1 LISSPLVVPRP
12 SHSSAARIFTCP
24 PFTSASRAP
33 SAHTE
38 AGRLASALALA
49 QPLNISA
56 SRHLRLTNTRHNLL
70 NTTAAPRVVI
80 QLPTCQSPSA
90 TRRGTLSPPRECPLP
105 HSPRFC
111 STAMTATHTAARMP
125 ANLYLLSTR
134 TPQNTP
140 ANAAPISSRAQQP
153 GVASIKEGM

>member
-1 LISSPLVVPRP
+1 VRGQARRNLVCGTGMVKYVCSAPAKETKKAVRTARHTTQPRLLLQRTKTILLDAQLFQRSVRSIISSPLVPRP

-24 PFTSASRAP
+24 PFTSESRAP

-70 NTTAAPRVVI
+70 HTTAAPRVVI
-80 QLPTCQSPSA
+80 QLPKCQSPSA
-90 TRRGTLSPPRECPLP
+90 TRRGTL
-105 HSPRFC
+105 
-111 STAMTATHTAARMP
+111 
-125 ANLYLLSTR
+125 
-134 TPQNTP
+134 
-140 ANAAPISSRAQQP
+140 
-153 GVASIKEGM
+153 